1 MAFLDLI
8 WAGISSFF
16 SLLGYWLS
24 LFFITPFQNF
34 EVLWILIPIWLNLVV
49 TDFYQEKHGT
59 DLGNAVTNG
68 VTILWVGIDWI
79 RFLLRNYTAF
89 DGNFFLKM
97 IFCLC
102 IIAWG
107 IFITI
112 QGIRGKRIV
121 KIVGRV
127 REISY
132 VMLVLTPFIYT
143 IIEPSWNYLFSI
155 LLFFPLFYGIFEL
168 IDRSLP
174 DPRTYQE
181 ENKNTSRSEPL
192 LNQKF

>member
-1 MAFLDLI
+1 MAILDLI

-79 RFLLRNYTAF
+79 RFLLRNYLAF
-89 DGNFFLKM
+89 DGNFLLK
-97 IFCLC
+97 IILCLC
-102 IIAWG
+102 TIAWG

-112 QGIRGKRIV
+112 QGIRGKKIV
-121 KIVGRV
+121 ELVGRV

-132 VMLVLTPFIYT
+132 VMLVLTPFIYS
-143 IIEPSWNYLFSI
+143 IVEPSWTYLFSI

-181 ENKNTSRSEPL
+181 ENNNSPISRQAI
-192 LNQKF
+192 NQKF